1 MKFQIETPVKNGF
14 PTYRKLDPKSCAN
27 SKTQG
32 GMLLQNP
39 TSDSSMFQ
47 DALPEIENLEE
58 LLKWLTGLLIHFD
71 TSPQNYIKSDY
82 KLLISIIVKSL
93 IHLYKES
100 TFYVLDSD
108 FKKKIDEIEDKINE
122 ESDKIRILE
131 DKIGEGIENV
141 SEQVQENTSDI
152 EMLKTNYTTLK
163 DKLPTIISDT
173 FSQYINKPKAIPAKS
188 LNWDNVEVRFD
199 CGSSTKLVQN

>member
-1 MKFQIETPVKNGF
+1 MNYSFNNPNT
-14 PTYRKLDPKSCAN
+14 T
-27 SKTQG
+27 SKTCTPCSTYNN
-32 GMLLQNP
+32 MILINP
-39 TSDSSMFQ
+39 VTGESLFTGE
-47 DALPEIENLEE
+47 LPEIENLED

-71 TSPQNYIKSDY
+71 TSPQNYTKSDY
-82 KLLISIIVKSL
+82 KLLTSIIVKSL

-100 TFYVLDSD
+100 AFYVLDSD

-122 ESDKIRILE
+122 EAGKIKILE
-131 DKIGEGIENV
+131 EKIGEGIENV
-141 SEQVQENTSDI
+141 SEQIQENTSDI

-173 FSQYINKPKAIPAKS
+173 FSQYINKPKTIPAKS

>member
-1 MKFQIETPVKNGF
+1 MNYSFNNPNT
-14 PTYRKLDPKSCAN
+14 T
-27 SKTQG
+27 SKTCTPCSTYNS
-32 GMLLQNP
+32 MLLTNP
-39 TSDSSMFQ
+39 ITGESLFTGE
-47 DALPEIENLEE
+47 LPEIENLED

-71 TSPQNYIKSDY
+71 TSPQNYTKSDY
-82 KLLISIIVKSL
+82 KLLTSIIVKSL

-100 TFYVLDSD
+100 SFYVLDSD

-122 ESDKIRILE
+122 EADKIRTLE
-131 DKIGEGIENV
+131 EKIGEGIENV

-152 EMLKTNYTTLK
+152 EMLKNSYITLK
-163 DKLPTIISDT
+163 NNLPTIISDT
-173 FSQYINKPKAIPAKS
+173 FSQYINKPKTIPAKS